1 MSVMITGQEFSAP
14 DRTVIITNPYTEITM
29 HQALEMQM
37 AGNYEKALEMY
48 DQVLQ
53 MEPAHAGAHHA
64 KGNTYDLMGRYNEAI
79 SCYDS
84 ALECDPFNSETW
96 YNKGVTLRKMGC
108 DDESAE
114 CMIQGVSR
122 SI

>member
-1 MSVMITGQEFSAP
+1 MSTMITGQEFSALG
-14 DRTVIITNPYTEITM
+14 RIMLITNPYTEITM

-37 AGNYEKALEMY
+37 QGKYEKALEMY
-48 DQVLQ
+48 EWVLQ
-53 MEPAHAGAHHA
+53 MEPANASAHQA
-64 KGNTYDLMGRYNEAI
+64 KGNIYDLMGRYDDAI

-84 ALECDPFNSETW
+84 SLECDPFNAETW

-108 DDESAE
+108 NDESSE
-114 CMIQGVSR
+114 CMMQGVTR